1 MKKLSLKIRLILSFI
16 LIATT
21 VFCVAGIFAWKETTE
36 KADEFFDTYQMILA
50 RQLAGANWN
59 GITPEQQQMTNKLLD
74 DIHSAD
80 DEDEAIGFAV
90 FRTDGQMI
98 FNDGENGRDFT
109 YQPVPK
115 SFVNQTVDDEE
126 WRIIWIPA
134 VDSNYMIAV
143 GQEKEYR
150 ADIAWEMMEEF
161 TLPWLIGIG
170 MMLLLMII
178 IIGYEF
184 HPINRLARG
193 LKKRKEDDL
202 SALSEERIP
211 TEILPLIQAM
221 NELLAKVRD
230 TLERERSFIADSA
243 HELRTPLTALK
254 VQLEVLQLMQDDE
267 KARAEGLKKLAQG
280 IDRATRLVEQ
290 LLALSRAESGVLAD
304 KDTCIPWG
312 QIVQEIRAD
321 YQARAKEREIN
332 LCIESDN
339 TGPFA
344 CGNPVLAA
352 TVVRNLTDN
361 AVRYGQAG
369 AEIMITLK
377 NGVLHV
383 LNKQTH
389 VSEDV
394 LTRLGQRFY
403 RPAGQKQKGSG
414 LGLSIVA
421 RIVHLYSGKLT
432 FQNTDEGFLVSVYP
446 SDCRFD

>member
-21 VFCVAGIFAWKETTE
+21 VFCVAGVFAWKETTE

-50 RQLAGANWN
+50 RQLAGANWDT
-59 GITPEQQQMTNKLLD
+59 ITPEQQQMTNKLLD

-115 SFVNQTVDDEE
+115 SFVSQTVDDEE

-184 HPINRLARG
+184 HPIHRLARG
-193 LKKRKEDDL
+193 LEKRKEGDL

-211 TEILPLIQAM
+211 TEILPLIRAM
-221 NELLAKVRD
+221 NDLLAKVRD
-230 TLERERSFIADSA
+230 TLERERGFIADSA

-267 KARAEGLKKLAQG
+267 KARTEGLKKLAQG

-304 KDTCIPWG
+304 KDTRISWE
-312 QIVQEIRAD
+312 QIVQEIVAD
-321 YQARAKEREIN
+321 YQIKAEAKQMN
-332 LCIESDN
+332 LRVQSDN
-339 TGPFA
+339 SGPFA
-344 CGNPVLAA
+344 YGNPVLAG

-369 AEIMITLK
+369 ADIVITLK
-377 NGVLHV
+377 NGELRVLT
-383 LNKQTH
+383 KQTH

-421 RIVHLYSGKLT
+421 RIVHLYGGKLT
-432 FQNTDEGFLVSVYP
+432 FQNTDEGFLVSICSSEKGVY
-446 SDCRFD
+446 